1 MKKLLLGLLIT
12 VVMQGSLLAQ
22 GAKET
27 GFSDVKGVNFFNA
40 GIGLGSYGLSGTGG
54 LPVTASFEHGFTKNI
69 TAGLGLGFIQKK
81 YVSDWKYTYLLFGA
95 RGSYHF
101 NEALKVSNPKLDVYG
116 GAGLFYRHFSFKYT
130 DATGEGDFNY
140 NSSGGNLDFELHAGA
155 RYLFGTNIGAYA
167 ELGYGISPLQ
177 LGLTFKF

>member
-22 GAKET
+22 GAKEA

-69 TAGLGLGFIQKK
+69 TAGL
-81 YVSDWKYTYLLFGA
+81 
-95 RGSYHF
+95 
-101 NEALKVSNPKLDVYG
+101 
-116 GAGLFYRHFSFKYT
+116 
-130 DATGEGDFNY
+130 
-140 NSSGGNLDFELHAGA
+140 
-155 RYLFGTNIGAYA
+155 
-167 ELGYGISPLQ
+167 
-177 LGLTFKF
+177 